1 MREKSRTFGNNLRF
15 YLNQRGVAPKQFAEQ
30 VGYSEYEIQRL
41 MDGRLFLDRQEQQQL
56 ASALGLSTEDLYE
69 RLTDEEYERAGCM
82 ECRGEFSTME
92 NKNVSLN
99 LFDVYCDIQEAL
111 EEEGLKPSN
120 T

>member
-69 RLTDEEYERAGCM
+69 KLTDEEYEAMAEKLRK
-82 ECRGEFSTME
+82 E
-92 NKNVSLN
+92 L
-99 LFDVYCDIQEAL
+99 L
-111 EEEGLKPSN
+111 
-120 T
+120 